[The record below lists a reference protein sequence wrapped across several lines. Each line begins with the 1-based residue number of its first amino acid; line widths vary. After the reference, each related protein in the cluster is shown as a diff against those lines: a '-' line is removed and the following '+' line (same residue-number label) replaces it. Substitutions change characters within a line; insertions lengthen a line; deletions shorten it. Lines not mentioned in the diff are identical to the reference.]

1 MVFSEYMPSSGIA
14 GPYGSSVFSFLR
26 NLHTVLHSGS
36 ISLHSYQQCKRVPF
50 SLHPLQHLLFVDF
63 MMMVILTSGRWYLI
77 IVLVCISLILI
88 DVKHLFMC
96 LFAICIVFLVENHKH
111 MPVFITALFTWKQP
125 KCPATDALIKK
136 MYRWPNCTWK
146 DVQNH

>member
-14 GPYGSSVFSFLR
+14 GPYDSSIFSFLR

-36 ISLHSYQQCKRVPF
+36 ISLHSYQQYKRVPF

-63 MMMVILTSGRWYLI
+63 MMMVILTSGRWYHI
-77 IVLVCISLILI
+77 IVLVCISLILT

-96 LFAICIVFLVENHKH
+96 LFAICIFSYLEKCLFRSSAHFLIGLFVF
-111 MPVFITALFTWKQP
+111 WYWP
-125 KCPATDALIKK
+125 KWAVCIFWRLIL
-136 MYRWPNCTWK
+136 C
-146 DVQNH
+146 